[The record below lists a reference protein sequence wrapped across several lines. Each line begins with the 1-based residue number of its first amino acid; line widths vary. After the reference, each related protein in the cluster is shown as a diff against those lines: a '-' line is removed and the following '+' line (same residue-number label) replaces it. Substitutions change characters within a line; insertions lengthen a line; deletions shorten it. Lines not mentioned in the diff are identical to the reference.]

1 MANSS
6 EKIKQVIYDAITH
19 SKELK
24 PGNYVSV
31 AVKKQGVFGKRQ
43 IELTGR
49 ANSDADKAKIEEIAR
64 GLSEG
69 LEVVSTIRLGRTG

>member
-1 MANSS
+1 MAD
-6 EKIKQVIYDAITH
+6 KLQQKIYDAITN
-19 SKELK
+19 STELK

-31 AVKKQGVFGKRQ
+31 AIKKPSLFGKKQ

-49 ANSDADKAKIEEIAR
+49 ASSEADKSKIEEIAK

-69 LEVVSTIRLGRTG
+69 LEVVSSIRLGRTG